1 MVQRKRLASDMRPR
15 LGTNR
20 YINKVDRWL
29 KQLDQLVE
37 DAKILVGKAIEV
49 SQLILTSGMCFN
61 IYFLLNIV
69 YLFNFSL
76 AQIYSPFYLLKV
88 TPNLCSGLLQTY

>member
-15 LGTNR
+15 SGTNR
-20 YINKVDRWL
+20 FINKVDQWL

-37 DAKILVGKAIEV
+37 DAKILVGKAIKV

-61 IYFLLNIV
+61 I
-69 YLFNFSL
+69 
-76 AQIYSPFYLLKV
+76 
-88 TPNLCSGLLQTY
+88 